1 MRRNAVVRLFSL
13 LKKAFIMAIFLYTGI
28 SLYSFS
34 LKRIG
39 DDVLK
44 QLGISKV
51 VADNKITH
59 SILGGYLDVYGVK
72 NVKNIAL
79 SNRTAITNA
88 LLSYTKTYVQSAA
101 FKKEYETLRQNQK
114 PTLEK
119 PKTPEEVKRENIA
132 AIKKMITDSEA
143 AIKNADATMKP
154 IFEKTLAEG
163 QKQLAIAED
172 PNNKQ
177 HLRYEKNYPQ
187 LLKDVEARNDL
198 MIKNWEAKYPA
209 NPQLFVKKRLEE
221 FLLATKD
228 VDYDAQ
234 LTSKNGKKIFVNADY
249 ERKDSRWKMA
259 YRAGKEV
266 VEPARAFVQQ
276 WVAAIN

>member
-1 MRRNAVVRLFSL
+1 
-13 LKKAFIMAIFLYTGI
+13 MAIFLYTGI

-132 AIKKMITDSEA
+132 VIKKMITDSEA